1 MNFVP
6 VITTIVTFIFA
17 ALVFR
22 RYQTRKGMH
31 LLLWSLG
38 LLFYGLGTLSEV
50 ILSITFSPWVLKLWY
65 LMGAMLT
72 AAWLGQ
78 GTVHLLIRRRGVASK
93 MTAGLAVISVISA
106 ILVFTAPIGAAAAG
120 YNTAE
125 PASSQYDE
133 MLVRSG
139 FIVIL
144 TILLNIYGTVTLV
157 GGALYSAYIF
167 WRKRVLPNRM
177 YGNILIA
184 LGALSPAMGGTF
196 IRLGLSDWLYMSELI
211 GAVLMFAG
219 FIVATSEAPASVPDA
234 EPVASAEL

>member
-1 MNFVP
+1 MNFIPAV
-6 VITTIVTFIFA
+6 TTIVTFIFA

-22 RYQTRKGMH
+22 RYQDRRGMH
-31 LLLWSLG
+31 LLLWAAG

-65 LMGAMLT
+65 LTGAMLT

-78 GTVHLLIRRRGVASK
+78 GTVHLLVRRRGLASK
-93 MTAGLAVISVISA
+93 MTIGLAVVSILSA
-106 ILVFTAPIGAAAAG
+106 VLVFTAPIGAAAAG
-120 YNTAE
+120 YDTTQ
-125 PASSQYDE
+125 PASSQYDDI
-133 MLVRSG
+133 LARNG
-139 FIVIL
+139 FIVLL

-157 GGALYSAYIF
+157 GGAIYSAYIF

-196 IRLGLSDWLYMSELI
+196 IRLGLNDWLYVSELV

-219 FIVATSEAPASVPDA
+219 FVVATSEAPARAPKA
-234 EPVASAEL
+234 EPVASGEA